1 VTTSTLTAEFLADL
15 SHELRTPLSGIIGF
29 AELLNDGK
37 LGPLAPNHREY
48 LGDILGS
55 ARHLHRLLN
64 ELLDLAKLESGTL
77 ELRPQAVDVT
87 TLLESVCDTLKT
99 LAAQKSIVVTTTVD
113 PDVTGIVADPAR
125 LEQILRSTI
134 TTALKVTPSRGRVT
148 IRLTAVGSTQFRIE
162 VQDGGTGGAPVQSSL
177 SAAVTRGIV
186 EAQGGEVGVH
196 TAPEHGSVFFA
207 VLPRLG
213 RRGG

>member
-1 VTTSTLTAEFLADL
+1 MTTSTLTSEFLADL

-29 AELLNDGK
+29 AELMHDGK
-37 LGPLAPNHREY
+37 LGPLSPDHQEY

-55 ARHLHRLLN
+55 ARHLQQILN
-64 ELLDLAKLESGTL
+64 ELLDLAKVQSGTL
-77 ELRPQAVDVT
+77 ELRPQPVDMT
-87 TLLESVCDTLKT
+87 ALLEGVRHTLEP
-99 LAAQKSIVVTTTVD
+99 LASQRSIEVTTTVG

-134 TTALKVTPSRGRVT
+134 TKALKVTPSRGRVAV
-148 IRLTAVGSTQFRIE
+148 RLTSAGSTRFRIE
-162 VQDGGTGGAPVQSSL
+162 VEDGNLGGAPVESSL
-177 SAAVTRGIV
+177 DAALTRGIV
-186 EAQGGEVGVH
+186 EAQGGEVGLR

>member
-1 VTTSTLTAEFLADL
+1 VTPSTLTAEFLADL

-29 AELLNDGK
+29 AELMHDGK
-37 LGPLAPNHREY
+37 LGPLAPDHQEY

-55 ARHLHRLLN
+55 ARHLQRILN
-64 ELLDLAKLESGTL
+64 ELLDLAKVESGTL
-77 ELRPQAVDVT
+77 ELRPQPVDVT
-87 TLLESVCDTLKT
+87 TLAS
-99 LAAQKSIVVTTTVD
+99 QKCIEVTTTVD
-113 PDVTGIVADPAR
+113 PDVTGIVADPTR

-134 TTALKVTPSRGRVT
+134 TKALKVTPYGGRVA
-148 IRLTAVGSTQFRIE
+148 IRLTSAGSTRFRIE
-162 VQDGGTGGAPVQSSL
+162 VEDGSTGGAPVESSL
-177 SAAVTRGIV
+177 NAALTRGIV
-186 EAQGGEVGVH
+186 EAQGGEVGLH